1 MVKGLRTRCG
11 ITIDELKWDVDK
23 KKVYV
28 SLDWDKT
35 EGINVVCRNYEIE
48 KSDMKGRIDDNYN
61 FMLYREG
68 REVSYASQS
77 EKA

>member
-1 MVKGLRTRCG
+1 MQTDDKGTG
-11 ITIDELKWDVDK
+11 KYFDK

-48 KSDMKGRIDDNYN
+48 KIGHGR
-61 FMLYREG
+61 
-68 REVSYASQS
+68 
-77 EKA
+77 

>member
-11 ITIDELKWDVDK
+11 ITIDELKWDVNK

-28 SLDWDKT
+28 SLDWGKT

-48 KSDMKGRIDDNYN
+48 KIGHER
-61 FMLYREG
+61 
-68 REVSYASQS
+68 
-77 EKA
+77 